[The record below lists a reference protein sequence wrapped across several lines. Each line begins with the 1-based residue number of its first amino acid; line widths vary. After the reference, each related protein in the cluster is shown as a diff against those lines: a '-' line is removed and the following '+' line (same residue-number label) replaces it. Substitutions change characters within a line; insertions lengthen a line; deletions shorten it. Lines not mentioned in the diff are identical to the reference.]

1 MGFFQNKRFYHRYKI
16 QLEEERR
23 YSKVTNPDFL
33 TYIMDF
39 WKSEGIISLFPLL
52 TFMDQSC
59 QQENQRLFQHLTILQ
74 VRFSTHNENKNHA
87 TAQEYHKDLSSNN
100 RSLCRA
106 KQFSQDAASKDL
118 PHLNLILTIEKESK
132 PRYFGHFYRQAV
144 TEVHVQKRRA
154 DYTRSET

>member
-1 MGFFQNKRFYHRYKI
+1 MK
-16 QLEEERR
+16 EERS
-23 YSKVTNPDFL
+23 SKVTNLDFL
-33 TYIMDF
+33 TYITDF

-59 QQENQRLFQHLTILQ
+59 QQENQRLFQHFAILQ

-87 TAQEYHKDLSSNN
+87 TAQEYLKELSSNK

-118 PHLNLILTIEKESK
+118 PYLNLISTTEKESK
-132 PRYFGHFYRQAV
+132 PRYLGHFYRQAV

-154 DYTRSET
+154 DYTC